1 MLESGLNAHFLFEV
15 FIEGVMRKVAAL
27 EKTIVPLVEG
37 LGYEFVG
44 LQVFP
49 QGRRSLI
56 RLFIDKQGGVNID
69 DCERVSR
76 QVNAVL
82 GVESPISEDY
92 LLEVSS
98 PGLDRLLFTADQL
111 GHFLGKQVVIRLSV
125 PMAGKRNFT
134 GLIES
139 VHEDMICIQTEG
151 QTIKFS
157 FSDVAEAR
165 LVPEW

>member
-1 MLESGLNAHFLFEV
+1 
-15 FIEGVMRKVAAL
+15 MRKQAAL
-27 EKTIVPLVEG
+27 ESIILPLVEG

-44 LQVFP
+44 LQHFP

-56 RLFIDKQGGVNID
+56 RLFIDKPGGVNID

-98 PGLDRLLFTADQL
+98 PGLDRLLFTPAQI
-111 GHFLGKQVVIRLSV
+111 GAFVGKRVAIRTSV
-125 PMAGKRNFT
+125 PMAGKRNFN
-134 GLIES
+134 GVIES
-139 VHEDMICIQTEG
+139 VNGDTITIQSEG
-151 QTIKFS
+151 QKIQFS
-157 FSDVAEAR
+157 FSDIAEAR